1 MIFFKY
7 YASITNHIVEEK
19 ANLMKMF
26 PRDPVVHGS
35 FFKFNKKYAKSR
47 KKKKREFKQNI
58 LNKLDTLEYENLKE
72 YWSLVNS
79 LKTDQKGK
87 PENTI
92 DGETWLKHFS
102 KLATV
107 QDNMKERVSK
117 MEEKV
122 KLLEKNA
129 GSFSAL
135 DFEISLSEVEKAIK
149 KLKKQQ
155 KSRTGQYQQ

>member
-1 MIFFKY
+1 
-7 YASITNHIVEEK
+7 
-19 ANLMKMF
+19 
-26 PRDPVVHGS
+26 
-35 FFKFNKKYAKSR
+35 
-47 KKKKREFKQNI
+47 
-58 LNKLDTLEYENLKE
+58 
-72 YWSLVNS
+72 
-79 LKTDQKGK
+79 
-87 PENTI
+87 
-92 DGETWLKHFS
+92 
-102 KLATV
+102 
-107 QDNMKERVSK
+107 

>member
-1 MIFFKY
+1 
-7 YASITNHIVEEK
+7 
-19 ANLMKMF
+19 MKIF
-26 PRDPVVHGS
+26 PRDPVVRGS

-58 LNKLDTLEYENLKE
+58 LNKLDTCTLESENPKE

-92 DGETWLKHFS
+92 DGETWLKSFS